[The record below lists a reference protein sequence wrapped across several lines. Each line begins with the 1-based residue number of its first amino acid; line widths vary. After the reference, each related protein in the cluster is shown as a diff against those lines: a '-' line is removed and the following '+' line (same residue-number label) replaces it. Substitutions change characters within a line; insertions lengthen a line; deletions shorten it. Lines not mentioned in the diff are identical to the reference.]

1 MDSLTG
7 TRAVTVGK
15 NAKGNNMPKKEVTFT
30 IQLPIRSVWSFMIDR
45 REVGCLFPGCKGVKI
60 LNDLDSVWT
69 IKMSLGPFSRLI
81 EMTAHTDEMV
91 ENKLLRWTA
100 TGEHLITS
108 GIVSF
113 SKISEE
119 VTEINYHIEGHVTSH
134 FSFLKDIVVSEK
146 LGEVCRAF
154 MKNIK
159 ARLEYSANSETKAS

>member
-1 MDSLTG
+1 
-7 TRAVTVGK
+7 
-15 NAKGNNMPKKEVTFT
+15 MPKKEVTFT
-30 IQLPIRSVWSFMIDR
+30 IRLPMRSVWSFMIDR

-60 LNDLDSVWT
+60 LNELDSVWT

-81 EMTAHTDEMV
+81 EMRAHTEELV

-108 GIVSF
+108 GIVTF
-113 SKISEE
+113 RKITDDE
-119 VTEINYHIEGHVTSH
+119 TEITYHIEGHVTGH
-134 FSFLKDIVVSEK
+134 FTFLQDMVVSEK

-159 ARLEYSANSETKAS
+159 ARLEYSGGSNTGEP

>member
-1 MDSLTG
+1 
-7 TRAVTVGK
+7 
-15 NAKGNNMPKKEVTFT
+15 MPKKEVTFT

-69 IKMSLGPFSRLI
+69 IKMSLGPFSRII
-81 EMTAHTDEMV
+81 EMAAHTEEMV
-91 ENKLLRWTA
+91 ENKRLRWTA

-108 GIVSF
+108 GIVTF
-113 SKISEE
+113 RKISED
-119 VTEINYHIEGHVTSH
+119 VTEITYHIEGHVTGR
-134 FSFLKDIVVSEK
+134 FSFLQDIVVSEK

-159 ARLEYSANSETKAS
+159 ARLEYSANQ